1 MKEQILYIWDNY
13 HATVFKIGGNLIAS
27 LIVIFLGFSIAKG
40 LKNLVK
46 KAAVNKIDDTASSI
60 INSVITYGISIIVII
75 MTLNIFGVN
84 TASLIAV
91 LGAAGI
97 AVGLA
102 LKDTLG
108 NIAAGIIML
117 FLGNYRIG
125 EFIQFDSF
133 NGTVR
138 QINLFSTVLETPD
151 GVYVSTLNSKILGS
165 TILNFSRN
173 GKRRMELLV
182 KIAYSDSIDTAFSV
196 LNGLVKAESR
206 FLSEPPAQI
215 IVQSLQDSN
224 VNLVVRAWAQN
235 ADYWDVYWKYTRV
248 FKEKIEEAGLHIPF
262 PQLDIFLKKDILE
275 L

>member
-1 MKEQILYIWDNY
+1 MKEHIINFWENY
-13 HATVFKIGGNLIAS
+13 HSSIFNIGGKAIAS
-27 LIVIFLGFSIAKG
+27 IIVILLGFSISKG
-40 LKNLVK
+40 LKNIVT
-46 KAAVNKIDDTASSI
+46 KASVSKLHDMGTSI
-60 INSVITYGISIIVII
+60 INSIITYGILIIVII
-75 MTLNIFGVN
+75 MILNIFGVN

-97 AVGLA
+97 AIGLA

-108 NIAAGIIML
+108 NIAAGIIMI

-151 GVYVSTLNSKILGS
+151 GIYVSTLNSRILGS

-173 GKRRMELLV
+173 GKRRMELFV
-182 KIAYSDSIDTAFSV
+182 KIAYSDSIDTAFNV
-196 LNGLVKAESR
+196 LNELVKSETR
-206 FLSEPPAQI
+206 FLKEPAVQI
-215 IVQSLQDSN
+215 VVQSLQDSN
-224 VNLVVRAWAQN
+224 VTLVVRGWAQN
-235 ADYWDVYWKYTRV
+235 SDYWDIYWKYTRL

-262 PQLDIFLKKDILE
+262 PQLDVSIKKEIL
-275 L
+275 